1 MSKIVDKKKK
11 RSEIAKAAVV
21 IFARKGFENTTV
33 QEIADRAKIA
43 KGTVY
48 LYFKTKE
55 DILNEASEEIL
66 RELEDNLLQSLSCL
80 TDPVEKLSA
89 LITEAMT
96 ITPEFEQI
104 FMVYMEI
111 RFFHLRNEGY
121 GNFIKNFEKSLI
133 KVREISVEIIR
144 QGKTQGVFRNDA
156 DAQALAICLF
166 GTFDGVI
173 MQYLHNKT
181 GFNIQHVRNEFLKNF
196 LNGLMNN

>member
-1 MSKIVDKKKK
+1 MSKIVDKKKR
-11 RSEIAKAAVV
+11 RSEIAKAAVD

-55 DILNEASEEIL
+55 DILNEASKEIL
-66 RELEDNLLQSLSCL
+66 CELEGNLLHSLSRL

-104 FMVYMEI
+104 FIVYMES
-111 RFFHLRNEGY
+111 RLFHLRDREY
-121 GNFIKNFEKSLI
+121 GTFIKNFEESLR
-133 KVREISVEIIR
+133 KVRRITVEIIR
-144 QGKTQGVFRNDA
+144 QGKTQGAFRNDA
-156 DAQALAICLF
+156 DAEALAFCLF
-166 GTFDGVI
+166 GAFDGVV
-173 MQYLHNKT
+173 MQYLHNKS
-181 GFNIQHVRNEFLKNF
+181 GFDIENVRNEFLKNF
-196 LNGLMNN
+196 FNGLMDN